1 MQQYQNSVA
10 NTATGLPLV
19 AATVQVNTYPGGAP
33 ATIYSDNGI
42 TPIPGGTLTTDSNG
56 HFSFYGPNGHYQI
69 VISGSGIT
77 PVTLND
83 IILLDILPAD
93 LSTTLPGTAGQP
105 WNNGGVISV
114 S

>member
-10 NTATGLPLV
+10 STATGLPLV
-19 AATVQVNTYPGGAP
+19 GATVQVNNYPAGSA
-33 ATIYSDNGI
+33 ATIYSDNGV
-42 TPIPGGTLTTDSNG
+42 TPIPGGTLLTDSNG

-77 PVTLND
+77 TITLND

-93 LSTTLPGTAGQP
+93 LPTSLPSTTGTP
-105 WNNGGVISV
+105 WNNGGVISTT
-114 S
+114 